1 MAEEQRARRWRATR
15 RRCGGCLAV
24 FRESWARRG
33 AAQRPPRVRRP
44 PRESIRLQKC
54 QGWCRSTRRPRP
66 LLCHRSLR
74 CESPCVLARAEFPFF
89 TLSCFHDVILN
100 RYLRLQYAMSK
111 SRRRGRGRGRRS
123 LTASRNSGVNDAQAQ
138 EKAAADRE
146 FELMDRVY
154 AFEGMSVNCIQW
166 CASCSSLR

>member
-1 MAEEQRARRWRATR
+1 M
-15 RRCGGCLAV
+15 
-24 FRESWARRG
+24 
-33 AAQRPPRVRRP
+33 
-44 PRESIRLQKC
+44 
-54 QGWCRSTRRPRP
+54 
-66 LLCHRSLR
+66 
-74 CESPCVLARAEFPFF
+74 LARAESSFL

-111 SRRRGRGRGRRS
+111 SRRRGRGRGRGRRS

-154 AFEGMSVNCIQW
+154 AFEGMSVSCIQ
-166 CASCSSLR
+166 